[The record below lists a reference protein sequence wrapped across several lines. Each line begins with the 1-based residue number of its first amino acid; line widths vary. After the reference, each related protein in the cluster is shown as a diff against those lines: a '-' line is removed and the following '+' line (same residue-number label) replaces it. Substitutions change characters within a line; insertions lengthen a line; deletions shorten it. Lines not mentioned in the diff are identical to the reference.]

1 MPTKTSQRCKYGV
14 KKDGGCK
21 KKPGARKGS
30 SKSRSRK
37 AM

>member
-1 MPTKTSQRCKYGV
+1 M